1 MKNILV
7 YHDSANPW
15 YAALMLR
22 GFTRFAR
29 SHRWRLVFV
38 PRTAAA
44 REPRRL
50 RRLVAEFRP
59 AGLFANYTEG
69 LRDLAPRLLP
79 TVWFDCATWKIV
91 PRTASVVGADHARI
105 GELAAE
111 EILRLNPGTY
121 LCVAAKGEPWSEN
134 RARPF
139 SAYLSRRGRSCRI
152 VRVDFSF
159 DDPSVSLPDI
169 KRMLGKAKLP
179 CRVFAVC
186 DRLANEVM
194 LAAEQLGLRV
204 PDAVGVI
211 GVDNDETLCLGGSVS
226 LTSVQPDFE
235 MGGWLCG
242 EALARRM
249 ASPKSRGESLEYG
262 VSGIMR
268 RGSTFAPRRSM
279 DQAAVERAEAFIQTN
294 AVSRIGVKDVVRE
307 MGCSRRLG
315 EQRFRAATGSTI
327 HERIASVRLDAL
339 LVQLRRAHVNIGYL
353 ADACGFGSASALRA
367 FFRKRMGVSMTEW
380 RAREISAQNKR

>member
-91 PRTASVVGADHARI
+91 PRTASLVGADHVRI

-194 LAAEQLGLRV
+194 LAAEQLDLRV

-268 RGSTFAPRRSM
+268 RGSTFAPRRPI
-279 DQAAVERAEAFIQTN
+279 DQAAVERAEAFIQAN

-339 LVQLRRAHVNIGYL
+339 LVQLRRAHVSVGYL

-380 RAREISAQNKR
+380 HAREISAQNKR

>member
-91 PRTASVVGADHARI
+91 PRTASLVGADHARI

-169 KRMLGKAKLP
+169 KRMLGKVKLP

-204 PDAVGVI
+204 PDAVGV
-211 GVDNDETLCLGGSVS
+211 
-226 LTSVQPDFE
+226 
-235 MGGWLCG
+235 GGWLCG

-279 DQAAVERAEAFIQTN
+279 DQAAVERAEAFIQAN

>member
-1 MKNILV
+1 
-7 YHDSANPW
+7 
-15 YAALMLR
+15 MLR

-29 SHRWRLVFV
+29 SHRWRLVFI

-69 LRDLAPRLLP
+69 LRELAPRLLP

-91 PRTASVVGADHARI
+91 PRTASVVGADHSRI

-139 SAYLSRRGRSCRI
+139 SAYLSRRGRTCRI

-211 GVDNDETLCLGGSVS
+211 GVDNDETLCLGGAVA

-268 RGSTFAPRRSM
+268 RGSTFAPRRPM

-315 EQRFRAATGSTI
+315 EQRFREATGSTI

-380 RAREISAQNKR
+380 RSREIAAQNKR